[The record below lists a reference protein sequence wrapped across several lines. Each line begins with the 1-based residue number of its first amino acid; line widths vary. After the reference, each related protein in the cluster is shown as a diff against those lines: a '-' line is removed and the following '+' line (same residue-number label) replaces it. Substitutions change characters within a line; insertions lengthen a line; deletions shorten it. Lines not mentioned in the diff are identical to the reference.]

1 VPSLAP
7 TQERRPTGR
16 GGDRQE
22 IVIAASRTNVDDRA
36 MTNRTVALVA
46 FEGVQLLD
54 LAGPA
59 DVFWLATM
67 LGGEP
72 GYDVVVATPGG
83 RPVRSSSGVRVAGD
97 LAIAELGAPGGTGAA
112 LDTVMVLGCVDPDGS
127 VIQAGVIE
135 SLRRAAEAARRVSS
149 VCTGALVLAAAGLL
163 DDHQATTHWAWTE
176 QLAAR
181 HPRVTVHPDRI
192 FVQDRDRWTSA
203 GVTAG
208 IDLAL
213 ALVEADHGAELART
227 VAAWLVVFT
236 RRPGGQSQ
244 FSVQLSTPPARR
256 EELLELQRW
265 LPDHLTEDLG
275 VAALATRAGLS
286 ERTFVRAFRAET
298 GTTPAAYVEALRVEA
313 ARRLLESTDLTVA
326 GVARAVGFGRPERMH
341 RAVRR
346 QLGTTPDRYRQHF
359 AHR

>member
-1 VPSLAP
+1 
-7 TQERRPTGR
+7 
-16 GGDRQE
+16 
-22 IVIAASRTNVDDRA
+22 
-36 MTNRTVALVA
+36 MTTRTVVLVA

-59 DVFWLATM
+59 DVFWLTTM
-67 LGGEP
+67 LGVDP
-72 GYDVVVATPGG
+72 GYELVVATPGG
-83 RPVRSSSGVRVAGD
+83 RPVRSSSGVRIAGD
-97 LAIAELGAPGGTGAA
+97 VAITDLAGPDAGGAA
-112 LDTVMVLGCVDPDGS
+112 DAIDTLMVLGSLDPDGS
-127 VIQAGVIE
+127 VAEPGVVE
-135 SLRRAAEAARRVSS
+135 ALRRSAGAARRVSS
-149 VCTGALVLAAAGLL
+149 VCTGALALGAAGLL
-163 DDHQATTHWAWTE
+163 DGHEATTHWASTD

-181 HPRVTVHPDRI
+181 HPQVTVHPDRI
-192 FVQDRDRWTSA
+192 FVRDRDRWTSA
-203 GVTAG
+203 GVSAG
-208 IDLAL
+208 IDLTL
-213 ALVEADHGAELART
+213 AMVEADHGPETART
-227 VAAWLVVFT
+227 VAAWLVVFA

-256 EELLELQRW
+256 QELLDLQRW

-275 VAALATRAGLS
+275 IAALATRAGMS

-359 AHR
+359 AHH